1 MVLVNLTSECIECR
15 EKGGC
20 PMVIIHRFTELQ
32 RLICRFPLEQCKDH
46 SFLQRLYPRSKQ
58 NQDITSLHSPSHPQ
72 STITSCNSHCSQLGS
87 TAKSKTRKRSNNF
100 LGICSY
106 FDLLSCCGKRGGEKE
121 EKSGKEGAT
130 NGTPSF
136 GQGIH
141 ARWSAKENEKNSRK
155 KQANWGSDNIEETYA
170 KLPNSVFATKWFSQR
185 TFCIYAK
192 FRALCKALPKNMTV
206 KKEQKPKRKGKGKR
220 GTIERASK
228 L

>member
-72 STITSCNSHCSQLGS
+72 STITSSNSHCSQLGS

-141 ARWSAKENEKNSRK
+141 ARWSAKGNEKKFSQKNKRIGEVTTSRK
-155 KQANWGSDNIEETYA
+155 HTPSYPIRCLPPNDFRNEPFAFTQNFGPCA
-170 KLPNSVFATKWFSQR
+170 KL
-185 TFCIYAK
+185 C
-192 FRALCKALPKNMTV
+192 
-206 KKEQKPKRKGKGKR
+206 QKTWR
-220 GTIERASK
+220 
-228 L
+228 